1 MNPKH
6 KLITTVW
13 CSITMVA
20 TMVLSHGHLIL
31 REVMTHWPQQDS
43 WEGRFETALYT
54 QGGLVFVASFVVGGA
69 MLIRSYFSRVGDEE
83 LKRKELAQ
91 REKHERAAAM
101 RHDALMETLAGPS
114 SQVAGS
120 QVAVSAADGGSV
132 TNGTS
137 SKKSRASGARPR

>member
-1 MNPKH
+1 MSPKH

-20 TMVLSHGHLIL
+20 TMILSHGHLIL
-31 REVMTHWPQQDS
+31 REVMTHWPQQES

-69 MLIRSYFSRVGDEE
+69 LLVRSYFTRMSDEE

-91 REKHERAAAM
+91 REKHERATATRHEAM
-101 RHDALMETLAGPS
+101 MATLAGS
-114 SQVAGS
+114 LSNH
-120 QVAVSAADGGSV
+120 AADV
-132 TNGTS
+132 NGTS
-137 SKKSRASGARPR
+137 STATKKSHASGARPR

>member
-1 MNPKH
+1 MSPKH

-31 REVMTHWPQQDS
+31 REVMTHWPEQES

-69 MLIRSYFSRVGDEE
+69 LLIRSYFTRMSDEE

-91 REKHERAAAM
+91 REKHERATAT
-101 RHDALMETLAGPS
+101 RHEALMGTLANS
-114 SQVAGS
+114 VNAKASVVGS
-120 QVAVSAADGGSV
+120 DQRSA
-132 TNGTS
+132 
-137 SKKSRASGARPR
+137 SKKSHASGARPR